1 MHHYRNVQDEKL
13 IREAVREILR
23 SNDITRNSTL
33 RHVMMGGSGMSDWD
47 LVREYAR
54 GGRSLLTESQRS
66 RGRSLVENLWNG
78 ITGAA
83 SWLGGAV
90 ASGTKRGI
98 ASLKKLGKDAI
109 DAAGRVFTKILDSIP
124 GGKAAYEMLSDF
136 SAEVA
141 EKIGEYIKN
150 ALIEFADF
158 MIEKKNDIVSFVFKG
173 AAEPGIF
180 AKIKEIGEEAISELK
195 DKGGAVVD
203 TVKEFITLL
212 NDNPIAAAKKLF
224 EAREIL
230 GEIAKRII
238 DAILKT
244 SKSAKQS
251 ISNAIMGV
259 DFFRTKPGKLVL
271 RLMSL
276 LSADM
281 GGQAVIR
288 AASRVWSSIK
298 GISKVG
304 GIDIDRVDREIQ
316 DSLSDIVKGLVSG
329 DGAIEQII
337 RASIGDPGAA
347 AKLLKNAI
355 KMTFNAIK
363 NRVEDGTDEF
373 IKEIGLDPESA
384 IGKGVA
390 AGIGAIVGAAGGALG
405 VEESRKEYRALI
417 IERRLILTHIH
428 KIRRIDSYA
437 HAR

>member
-1 MHHYRNVQDEKL
+1 
-13 IREAVREILR
+13 
-23 SNDITRNSTL
+23 
-33 RHVMMGGSGMSDWD
+33 
-47 LVREYAR
+47 
-54 GGRSLLTESQRS
+54 
-66 RGRSLVENLWNG
+66 
-78 ITGAA
+78 
-83 SWLGGAV
+83 
-90 ASGTKRGI
+90 
-98 ASLKKLGKDAI
+98 
-109 DAAGRVFTKILDSIP
+109 
-124 GGKAAYEMLSDF
+124 
-136 SAEVA
+136 
-141 EKIGEYIKN
+141 
-150 ALIEFADF
+150 
-158 MIEKKNDIVSFVFKG
+158 
-173 AAEPGIF
+173 
-180 AKIKEIGEEAISELK
+180 
-195 DKGGAVVD
+195 
-203 TVKEFITLL
+203 
-212 NDNPIAAAKKLF
+212 
-224 EAREIL
+224 
-230 GEIAKRII
+230 
-238 DAILKT
+238 
-244 SKSAKQS
+244 
-251 ISNAIMGV
+251 
-259 DFFRTKPGKLVL
+259 
-271 RLMSL
+271 MSL